1 MPAIAADFARDP
13 VVKIIKPD
21 NTDPIP
27 LHAPRQSLLVILLR
41 FVIFLGLAIIV
52 LLLAWMK

>member
-13 VVKIIKPD
+13 AVKIIKPD

-27 LHAPRQSLLVILLR
+27 LHVPRQSFLVILLR

>member
-1 MPAIAADFARDP
+1 
-13 VVKIIKPD
+13 VKIIKPD

-41 FVIFLGLAIIV
+41 FVIFLGLAVTV

>member
-1 MPAIAADFARDP
+1 M
-13 VVKIIKPD
+13 KIIKPD

-27 LHAPRQSLLVILLR
+27 LHAPKQSLAVILIR
-41 FVIFLGLAIIV
+41 FVIFLGLAITV